1 MTSPGRRQGLHTRSK
16 ATMVYL
22 IPVYFP
28 DGTQEIYRISEE
40 YFREE
45 KLDRGTNLEAFI
57 EDVYGMQVNVGYPR
71 LTQE

>member
-1 MTSPGRRQGLHTRSK
+1 MI
-16 ATMVYL
+16 YL
-22 IPVYFP
+22 VPVYFP

-57 EDVYGMQVNVGYPR
+57 EEVYGAQVNVGYPT
-71 LTQE
+71 LTQD

>member
-1 MTSPGRRQGLHTRSK
+1 MI
-16 ATMVYL
+16 YL

-57 EDVYGMQVNVGYPR
+57 EDVYGMQVNVGYPT

>member
-1 MTSPGRRQGLHTRSK
+1 MF
-16 ATMVYL
+16 YE

-45 KLDRGTNLEAFI
+45 KLDRGTNLERFI
-57 EDVYGMQVNVGYPR
+57 EEVYGMQVNVGYPT
-71 LTQE
+71 LSQE

>member
-1 MTSPGRRQGLHTRSK
+1 MF
-16 ATMVYL
+16 YE

-45 KLDRGTNLEAFI
+45 KLDRGTNLERFI
-57 EDVYGMQVNVGYPR
+57 EEVYGMNLNVGYPT
-71 LTQE
+71 LTQGD

>member
-1 MTSPGRRQGLHTRSK
+1 
-16 ATMVYL
+16 MVYL
-22 IPVYFP
+22 VPVYFP

-57 EDVYGMQVNVGYPR
+57 EEVYGAQVNVGYPS
-71 LTQE
+71 LSQAEGEDSL

>member
-1 MTSPGRRQGLHTRSK
+1 MI
-16 ATMVYL
+16 YC

-45 KLDRGTNLEAFI
+45 KLDRGTNLERFI
-57 EDVYGMQVNVGYPR
+57 EEVYGMNLNVGYPT
-71 LTQE
+71 LTQRD

>member
-1 MTSPGRRQGLHTRSK
+1 ML
-16 ATMVYL
+16 YE

-28 DGTQEIYRISEE
+28 DGTQEIFKVSEE

-45 KLDRGTNLEAFI
+45 KLDRGTNLERFI
-57 EDVYGMQVNVGYPR
+57 EEVYGMNLNVGYPR

>member
-1 MTSPGRRQGLHTRSK
+1 MI
-16 ATMVYL
+16 YC

-28 DGTQEIYRISEE
+28 DGTKEIYRISEE

-45 KLDRGTNLEAFI
+45 KLDRGMNLERFI

-71 LTQE
+71 LIQE

>member
-1 MTSPGRRQGLHTRSK
+1 MI
-16 ATMVYL
+16 YL
-22 IPVYFP
+22 VPVYFP

-57 EDVYGMQVNVGYPR
+57 EEVYGTQVNVGYPS
-71 LTQE
+71 LSQAEGEDSL

>member
-1 MTSPGRRQGLHTRSK
+1 ML
-16 ATMVYL
+16 YE

-40 YFREE
+40 FYREE

-57 EDVYGMQVNVGYPR
+57 EEVYGMQVNVGYPR
-71 LTQE
+71 LTQGE

>member
-1 MTSPGRRQGLHTRSK
+1 ML
-16 ATMVYL
+16 YE

-28 DGTQEIYRISEE
+28 DGTKEIFRISEE

-57 EDVYGMQVNVGYPR
+57 QEVYGMQVNVGYPR
-71 LTQE
+71 LSRA

>member
-1 MTSPGRRQGLHTRSK
+1 VREMI
-16 ATMVYL
+16 YC

-57 EDVYGMQVNVGYPR
+57 EDVYGMQVNVGYPT
-71 LTQE
+71 LTDGK